1 MVVWYTG
8 MVLDDGEE
16 ANRGAAVVV
25 AAPATY
31 SQVQVFRNH
40 IKWKVWNGLEW
51 IYLQIKMIDR
61 HLLIFHD
68 CGVVLFLVLRRR
80 VHCKAPFAQIT
91 NTWAF
96 KKILE
101 HFVDRNLN
109 PVPDGHEGE
118 ANEETKGASYVRDQR
133 DERVDENLFKGNR
146 IILEMI
152 KLYCISLRAE
162 GWRGCTTHL
171 WQCVAILSS
180 LIHP

>member
-1 MVVWYTG
+1 MDLFADKNDWSTSADFVH
-8 MVLDDGEE
+8 
-16 ANRGAAVVV
+16 N
-25 AAPATY
+25 
-31 SQVQVFRNH
+31 
-40 IKWKVWNGLEW
+40 
-51 IYLQIKMIDR
+51 
-61 HLLIFHD
+61 

-133 DERVDENLFKGNR
+133 DERVDENLFEENR
-146 IILEMI
+146 IILEI
-152 KLYCISLRAE
+152 VLHKLEGRRSEGMYNSL
-162 GWRGCTTHL
+162 
-171 WQCVAILSS
+171 VAVYGHS
-180 LIHP
+180 LIINPSHV